1 MRGRRVGDRSSRR
14 KSTGDGG
21 RNCNLRLMSPILEM
35 TEALVTVVVWSYRVQ
50 VAEAVAGVT
59 SIGYGYLELGEKETT
74 WFRLRFGN
82 KSCSCC

>member
-35 TEALVTVVVWSYRVQ
+35 TEALVTVVVWSDR
-50 VAEAVAGVT
+50 
-59 SIGYGYLELGEKETT
+59 
-74 WFRLRFGN
+74 
-82 KSCSCC
+82 KSVV